1 MPFVPV
7 LDNPTWLYTV
17 YRAPCG
23 ALLLEAVV
31 TGVGWWSLWMFLSAE
46 ERALLDADPEGFR
59 QWVLQVVRDRE
70 RPDLK
75 ARRLGALHPGPDGTV
90 TLPQQVEAAYD
101 RWAPTY
107 DTSENRT
114 RDLDAA
120 CLQTWCA
127 RTPLITV
134 LELGCGT
141 GKNTRWLVTQAQVT
155 GLDVSRGMLAQA
167 ERAAPAAT
175 LVRTDLRRLWPVAEE
190 SVEAV
195 LADLVLEHLPDLAH
209 IADEAWRVLQP
220 GGLLRIS
227 ELHPLRQQAGA
238 RARFAVDGETVE
250 VSSFVRSEAGLQA
263 PFVRRGF
270 VLTERGEHRAAGDTA
285 DRPPR
290 LLVLVFR
297 KGG

>member
-7 LDNPTWLYTV
+7 LVNSTWLYTV

-23 ALLLEAVV
+23 TLLLEAVV
-31 TGVGWWSLWMFLSAE
+31 TGVGWWSLWMLLSAE
-46 ERALLDADPEGFR
+46 ERTLLDDDPEGFR
-59 QWVLQVVRDRE
+59 QWVLQVVGDRE

-75 ARRLGALHPGPDGTV
+75 ARRLGVLHRHPDGTV
-90 TLPQQVEAAYD
+90 TLPREVEAAYD

-107 DTSENRT
+107 DTTENRT

-120 CLQTWCA
+120 CLHAWCA
-127 RTPLITV
+127 RTPLSTV

-141 GKNTRWLVTQAQVT
+141 GSNTRWLATRARVTA
-155 GLDVSRGMLAQA
+155 LDVSRNMLAQA
-167 ERAAPAAT
+167 KRVAPAAT
-175 LVRTDLRRLWPVAEE
+175 LVHTDLRRLWPVADA
-190 SVEAV
+190 SVETV
-195 LADLVLEHLPDLAH
+195 LVDLVLEHLPDLAH
-209 IADEAWRVLQP
+209 IADEALRVLAP

-238 RARFAVDGETVE
+238 KARFAHDGETVE
-250 VSSFVRSEAGLQA
+250 VSSFVRSETDLQA

-270 VLTERGEHRAAGDTA
+270 VLTERTEPRAASDAA

-290 LLVLVFR
+290 LLVLMFR